1 MIEAAIVGLGRWGRI
16 LVESVQGKSERI
28 RFVRGVARRPERLG
42 DFAARHGLD
51 LGADLPAALA
61 DPRVRAVVL
70 ATPHSQHADQ
80 IVAAAAAAKH
90 VFVEKPMT
98 LTHASAQAAAA
109 AAGRAGVVLA
119 VGYNRRFSPLMRDL
133 RARVEAGALGDVLHL
148 EANYSLPSG
157 LRYQAGGWRAD
168 PAESPAGGMTG
179 MGLHLVDAMVSLAGP
194 IESVFARSLRRALA
208 IPIDDTTSMLLS
220 FKLGMSGY
228 LGTLTATAPAW
239 RLQVLGS
246 KGWAEVRDETRLE
259 LRALDGKSEFVEAP
273 VFDTERAELEAFAA
287 AIEGEAPYPIPVPDA
302 IHGVAVLEAVIR
314 SSEQGQQVPVARP
327 GETGT

>member
-246 KGWAEVRDETRLE
+246 KGWA
-259 LRALDGKSEFVEAP
+259 VEAP